1 MSEQENPITASIDY
15 LVECG
20 WSKDQAKN
28 LLRAIYSETGEQ
40 LWDFAPRWIQHC
52 GECMK
57 YVNGMLGTVATGLV
71 KVTEGNEGEWLF
83 SLNEKGLEVG
93 KQMSKGIEND

>member
-1 MSEQENPITASIDY
+1 MDEQENPITASIEY

-20 WSKDQAKN
+20 WSEDQAKN
-28 LLRAIYSETGEQ
+28 LLRALYSKTGEH
-40 LWDFAPRWIQHC
+40 LWEISPRWVTHC

-71 KVTEGNEGEWLF
+71 KVTESNEGEWLF

-93 KQMSKGIEND
+93 KQIYEGNKND